1 MKSVAKLYEF
11 HVANH
16 RAIESALDRVA
27 LTLRDSVSREDQKN
41 VDTFMRLY
49 ALLLGAWAESRLAK
63 LLFEPSA
70 FTSDER
76 NTVEQQATHLDRW
89 NKVIELAV
97 RKHYGI
103 PKAPLSEHTLPHS
116 AYSRYQTLL
125 DLLSND
131 LKSVITLRNKLAH
144 GQWAYPLNEAG
155 DDIAQEQFDALR
167 RENLLSLQLKR
178 RLLDYLLHAV
188 QDLALSKPAFERDF
202 DAHYRGIQQTRQT
215 LIKRR
220 YASYEQAMKAKFKRG
235 QAKRNAAPK
244 RWLTNG

>member
-1 MKSVAKLYEF
+1 MKSLAKLYEF

-27 LTLRDSVSREDQKN
+27 LTLRDSLSREDQKN
-41 VDTFMRLY
+41 VDTFTRLY

-63 LLFEPSA
+63 LLYEPNA
-70 FTSDER
+70 FTIDER
-76 NTVEQQATHLDRW
+76 NAVQQQPSHLDRW

-103 PKAPLSEHTLPHS
+103 PRARLSPHSLPHS

-125 DLLSND
+125 DLLSHD

-155 DDIAQEQFDALR
+155 DDVAQEQFDALR
-167 RENLLSLQLKR
+167 NENVLSLQLKR

-188 QDLALSKPAFERDF
+188 QDLALSRPAFERDF

-215 LIKRR
+215 LLKRP
-220 YASYEQAMKAKFKRG
+220 YASYVQAMKAKFKRG
-235 QAKRNAAPK
+235 QAKRNTTP
-244 RWLTNG
+244 